1 MAERLITHSSQWQ
14 TKNANTAAI
23 PQLLENISYGLK
35 VFYAGHMFQFLL
47 DSLSVVVWW

>member
-1 MAERLITHSSQWQ
+1 M
-14 TKNANTAAI
+14 AAI

-47 DSLSVVVWW
+47 DSLSVVVW